1 MDQNPETIADL
12 GNSDQKKTVIVG
24 RSMLQDSRPWDER
37 IAEQLRARQEELD
50 YLEQG
55 GYDYDGDQ
63 PWIAAMRNVGRK

>member
-1 MDQNPETIADL
+1 MADTIADL

-24 RSMLQDSRPWDER
+24 RSMLQDSRPWNER
-37 IAEQLRARQEELD
+37 ITEQLKARQEEMD

-55 GYDYDGDQ
+55 GYDYDGDA